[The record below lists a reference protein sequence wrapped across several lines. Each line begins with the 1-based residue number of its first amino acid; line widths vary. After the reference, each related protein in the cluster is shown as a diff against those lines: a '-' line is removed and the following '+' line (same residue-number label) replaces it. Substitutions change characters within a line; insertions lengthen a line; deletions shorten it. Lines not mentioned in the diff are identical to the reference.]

1 LLKEPAGRHG
11 VPAGRDEHVDDLAE
25 LADRSVEVPP
35 PPGDLDVGLVDV
47 PAIADAVAAWSRGVG
62 QQWREP
68 QYPSVDGD
76 VVDLAAALGEEFY
89 DVAVGQTEARGYQR
103 TATTITSGG
112 KRKPAKMERG
122 GIDWRDGRVVLMV
135 GVSLPGHLTANATV
149 SLQYCREKVRRR
161 TAQWFR

>member
-1 LLKEPAGRHG
+1 
-11 VPAGRDEHVDDLAE
+11 
-25 LADRSVEVPP
+25 
-35 PPGDLDVGLVDV
+35 
-47 PAIADAVAAWSRGVG
+47 
-62 QQWREP
+62 
-68 QYPSVDGD
+68 
-76 VVDLAAALGEEFY
+76 VVDLDAALGEEFY